1 VAQLVQKA
9 TRHLSFS
16 VGKPVGSRFDFRHA
30 VNGGGGVRH
39 RERPF
44 VMAEPLIMIFGRTR
58 DDGPA
63 QLASEL
69 LRWMTELKS

>member
-1 VAQLVQKA
+1 
-9 TRHLSFS
+9 
-16 VGKPVGSRFDFRHA
+16 
-30 VNGGGGVRH
+30 
-39 RERPF
+39 
-44 VMAEPLIMIFGRTR
+44 MAEPLIMIFGRTR